1 METLLTQ
8 KIPEKYV
15 TQMMWQMACSGRKWV
30 DYVSYNPSFP
40 ENLRLFIRRVPRDDK
55 RINDLE
61 TEIAGFLLEMAVK
74 LSELNSIYGEKE
86 AA

>member
-1 METLLTQ
+1 
-8 KIPEKYV
+8 V
-15 TQMMWQMACSGRKWV
+15 R
-30 DYVSYNPSFP
+30 
-40 ENLRLFIRRVPRDDK
+40 LRFIRSAHAGAHAAVYPPRPRDDK

-61 TEIAGFLLEMAVK
+61 TEIASFLLEMAVK

>member
-1 METLLTQ
+1 M
-8 KIPEKYV
+8 PEH
-15 TQMMWQMACSGRKWV
+15 M
-30 DYVSYNPSFP
+30 
-40 ENLRLFIRRVPRDDK
+40 RLFIRRVKRDDK

-61 TEIAGFLLEMAVK
+61 TEIAGFLLELAVK